1 MDKDVFEETVIKYVM
16 DRECKTGGFCFY
28 RLEEPNGSDTYY
40 AVSILHLLDV
50 EYNDNNTITF
60 LKNMQRYDGSFD
72 SIYLAYYSIKGL
84 YLAGEK
90 TRYNP
95 EEYIKKNIKQYHPNN
110 SFVDVVSI
118 FRPVFYLVELCHIK
132 KIEIEEKTRNTLI
145 DFVLSFKNK
154 NDGFGKTYS
163 TLIETFQALS
173 ILNWLEYPIDTL
185 DTEQFIKKC
194 ESSVYGF
201 SNIPRTA
208 PSFIEHIYAGLN
220 ASFLLDHKPRYP
232 DQCIRFIE
240 GCRNNN
246 GGFSRS
252 PLGNSTLENT
262 YYAVHSL
269 ILLEILQS
277 S

>member
-1 MDKDVFEETVIKYVM
+1 MDEDVFEETVIKYVM
-16 DRECKTGGFCFY
+16 NRECKTGGFCFY

-40 AVSILHLLDV
+40 AVSILHLLNV
-50 EYNDNNTITF
+50 EYNDKSTIIF
-60 LKNMQRYDGSFD
+60 LKNIQKDDGSFD
-72 SIYLAYYSIKGL
+72 SIYSAYYSIKGL

-95 EEYIKKNIKQYHPNN
+95 EKYIKKNIEQYHPDNP
-110 SFVDVVSI
+110 FVDIASI

-145 DFVLSFKNK
+145 DFVLSFN
-154 NDGFGKTYS
+154 NRDNGFGKTYS

-185 DTEQFIKKC
+185 DTENFIKKC
-194 ESSVYGF
+194 ENQVYGF
-201 SNIPRTA
+201 SNIPKTA

-220 ASFLLDHKPRYP
+220 TSFLLNYKPHYP

-269 ILLEILQS
+269 ILLQKS
-277 S
+277 